1 MNVEQIKY
9 HTCPYD
15 DEDGILLVDAET
27 ENMPTTDRDGNLQY
41 YCKTGRHTF
50 SADEDDDQSTVT
62 QVRVADGSAGDDV
75 VMATLPPGPVLLASI
90 LYLWE

>member
-50 SADEDDDQSTVT
+50 SADEDDD
-62 QVRVADGSAGDDV
+62 
-75 VMATLPPGPVLLASI
+75 
-90 LYLWE
+90 